1 MYNFIFFPYIIL
13 EQNNKMP
20 SKALK
25 TRTTKSSTKSS
36 SGSSSGRAAG
46 TAATPRATG
55 RAATGRAAT
64 GRAATGRAATGR
76 AATGKAVS
84 QRAATGRAATGR
96 AASPRAATGRAASP
110 GAATSPRAAAAFA
123 AAVAAKDTNRLH
135 NLPVDV
141 QTYIMKL
148 AKIRK
153 KNSRGKYELYKKIY
167 YDRQKFMDWLD
178 EIKRDGVD
186 DKNRVR
192 NPLREGSMIYTD
204 KNGLYSKLWHLC
216 MQIFQGSYDR
226 RGVPEPVKR
235 YYKKAQL
242 KFFNKPPQPQ
252 PAPPQPSI

>member
-1 MYNFIFFPYIIL
+1 
-13 EQNNKMP
+13 MP
-20 SKALK
+20 NKALK
-25 TRTTKSSTKSS
+25 TRTTKSSTRSS

-46 TAATPRATG
+46 TAATPRAATTRAATPRAATTRAATTRAVTG
-55 RAATGRAAT
+55 RAASPGAAT
-64 GRAATGRAATGR
+64 RRT
-76 AATGKAVS
+76 
-84 QRAATGRAATGR
+84 ATGRAATGR
-96 AASPRAATGRAASP
+96 AASPGAATGRTASPRAATRRTATGKATSP

-216 MQIFQGSYDR
+216 IQIFQASYDI
-226 RGVPEPVKR
+226 RGVPVPVKR

-252 PAPPQPSI
+252 PPQPQPSI

>member
-1 MYNFIFFPYIIL
+1 
-13 EQNNKMP
+13 MP
-20 SKALK
+20 K
-25 TRTTKSSTKSS
+25 TKSS
-36 SGSSSGRAAG
+36 SSSSLRAAG
-46 TAATPRATG
+46 ISPRAST
-55 RAATGRAAT
+55 RASTR
-64 GRAATGRAATGR
+64 
-76 AATGKAVS
+76 
-84 QRAATGRAATGR
+84 
-96 AASPRAATGRAASP
+96 ASPRASTRASPRASTRASTRVVSP
-110 GAATSPRAAAAFA
+110 GAATRAVSPRVVSPRVVSPRVVSPSAVATFA
-123 AAVAAKDTNRLH
+123 AATAAKDTNRLH

-148 AKIRK
+148 AKIKK

-167 YDRQKFMDWLD
+167 YNRKYYMDWLD

-186 DKNRVR
+186 NKNRVR

-252 PAPPQPSI
+252 LPPPQPSI